1 MPLGNSYRPVL
12 SRSDASIHQQR
23 TPRCSR
29 WGSRQPPIMD
39 LPHPMFAWAISGC
52 FPRWLPPDIRVL
64 IEKFLAVTGDLG
76 HVASA
81 LRSLARDAKI
91 KLDAALDLLEARTD
105 CFAARGVK
113 AGSIRFS
120 TAFGRGLD
128 YYSGFV
134 FEL

>member
-1 MPLGNSYRPVL
+1 M
-12 SRSDASIHQQR
+12 
-23 TPRCSR
+23 
-29 WGSRQPPIMD
+29 
-39 LPHPMFAWAISGC
+39 
-52 FPRWLPPDIRVL
+52 L

-134 FEL
+134 FELHDGASRQSGPLVAGGRYDGLLTRLGSTKPIPAVGFAAWIDRLSALPEGS